1 MQAEA
6 QLAEVVDLVA
16 AAPCRPAVADDRQL
30 LEEAEAWEALG
41 RLVDA
46 RRVALAGEVAWRSR
60 PQIGEAS
67 LARRQGERDAADLLA
82 RQLRIG
88 RFEAKR
94 RTALGLRVRSRL
106 TLAGEE
112 VPGRWPA
119 VGEALA
125 AGALGVEAAR
135 VIVEALGAVMRR
147 VSPED
152 LEAAERQLVENAA
165 DTGPDL
171 LREQIAPW
179 LAYLD
184 PDGAQPSAEEAH
196 RNRGLQICREG
207 KDGITTTTLKTAG
220 EATALLRAVLEAGR
234 RKVLFVRGAAED
246 CEDDTE
252 WREADGDKRTRSQ
265 VDHDTVIA
273 ILRAGLRADAESA
286 SSTTVEPEVV
296 VHVRAEDLAEGR
308 GCGWADGIAARIP
321 IPTVEKLQ
329 CAGSTRIVVTGEDGE
344 PLYLGRRK
352 RLFSRA
358 QRRALAARDGGC
370 AWPGCT
376 APVAWTE
383 GHHIRWVKRD
393 RGRTDIDNGVLLC
406 SFHHHLIHA
415 TDEWEIRRHK
425 G

>member
-1 MQAEA
+1 
-6 QLAEVVDLVA
+6 
-16 AAPCRPAVADDRQL
+16 
-30 LEEAEAWEALG
+30 EEAEAWEALG

-60 PQIGEAS
+60 PQLGESS

-112 VPGRWPA
+112 VPGRWPH
-119 VGEALA
+119 VGAALA
-125 AGALGVEAAR
+125 AGAMGVESAR
-135 VIVEALGAVMRR
+135 VIVEALGAVARR
-147 VSPED
+147 VSGED
-152 LEAAERQLVENAA
+152 LEVAERQLVANAA
-165 DTGPDL
+165 EVGPDL
-171 LREQIAPW
+171 LREQLGPW
-179 LAYLD
+179 VAYLD
-184 PDGAQPSAEEAH
+184 PDGAKPAEEEAH
-196 RNRGLQICREG
+196 RNRGLRVGREG

-220 EATALLRAVLEAGR
+220 EATAILRAVLEAGR
-234 RKVLFVRGAAED
+234 RKVLFVRESAED

-252 WREADGDKRTRSQ
+252 WREADGDQRTRSQ

-286 SSTTVEPEVV
+286 SSTAVEPEVI
-296 VHVRAEDLAEGR
+296 VHVKAEDLAKGA
-308 GCGWADGIAARIP
+308 GCGWIDGVAGRLSIP
-321 IPTVEKLQ
+321 SVERLH

-344 PLYLGRRK
+344 PLYLGRKK

-393 RGRTDIDNGVLLC
+393 
-406 SFHHHLIHA
+406 
-415 TDEWEIRRHK
+415 
-425 G
+425 